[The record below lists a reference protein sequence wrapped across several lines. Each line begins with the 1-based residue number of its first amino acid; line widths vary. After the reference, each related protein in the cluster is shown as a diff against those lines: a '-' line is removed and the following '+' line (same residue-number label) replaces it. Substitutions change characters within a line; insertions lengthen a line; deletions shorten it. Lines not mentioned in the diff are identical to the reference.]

1 MNNDVIE
8 SIYYIASETG
18 PWITIRDRNKVSV
31 IKDQM
36 PVNEAFIIARLGLT
50 PHSVYFVN
58 GDIYDFKLHSW
69 RHLYKPQPIPD
80 TSNIK
85 DILSERGSRYGD
97 FAGHALLTQALKDTF
112 AEHSVSYERLIPPMV
127 EAIEMIFHKLG
138 RIGNG
143 NPFYADSWVDIVGY
157 AQLVVDIL
165 KGEGEN
171 K

>member
-1 MNNDVIE
+1 MAIIK
-8 SIYYIASETG
+8 STFYTTSEMG
-18 PWITIRDRNKVSV
+18 EW
-31 IKDQM
+31 
-36 PVNEAFIIARLGLT
+36 IIA
-50 PHSVYFVN
+50 PNDIFVNKDCPEMDERMLRDYISADLHAVKFSN
-58 GDIYDFKLHSW
+58 GDIYDLKLHSW

-112 AEHSVSYERLIPPMV
+112 ADHSVSYSKLTPPMV